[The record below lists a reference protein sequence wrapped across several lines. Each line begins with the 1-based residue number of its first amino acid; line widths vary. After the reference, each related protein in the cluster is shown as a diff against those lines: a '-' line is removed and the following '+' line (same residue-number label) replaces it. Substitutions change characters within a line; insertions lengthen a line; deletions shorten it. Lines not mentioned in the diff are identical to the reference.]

1 MCGIAGAFN
10 FDPKRAVAESAIRA
24 MTDPLA
30 HRGPDGSGVYCRG
43 SVGLGHRRLA
53 IVDLSP
59 LGAQPMGNEDGSVQ
73 VTLNGEIY
81 NHRDLRAW
89 LESKGHVF
97 RSQADTEVIVHL
109 WEEKQERCVEDLQGM
124 FAFALWDSNRE
135 VLFLARDREGEK
147 PLFYAALPDRFL
159 FGSEI
164 KAILADP
171 DFQTAPDIVAL
182 QHYLAYQSVPAPMS
196 AFRGIHKLRP
206 AESILVT
213 RTGPKPPR
221 TYWKL
226 SYALKRRVSSP
237 AEEAA
242 LQEELVERLR
252 DAVRQRLMSDVP
264 LGAFLSGGLDSSMIV
279 ALMAGLMDRPVKT
292 FSIGFADEA
301 YNELPYARVV
311 ADRYRTEHHEF
322 IVTPDARAILPDL
335 VWHYNEPFADSSAIP
350 TFYVSKLARQHVT
363 VALTGD
369 GGDEAFGGYARYVGL
384 DAPTLSPADL
394 ASLQAALPRGRSAVP
409 AFQAQYYYKLTH
421 FHELYQR
428 DLFAPAF
435 ASRLQTPAF
444 EWMAGKFAWTDAAS
458 PLEKA
463 MQVDLRFYLPDTL
476 MTKVDVASMAYSLET
491 RPPFL
496 DHRFLEFAA
505 TVPADL
511 KVAGGVTKKILKD
524 AAAPYLPESLIHR
537 RKMGFGVPIDLW
549 FRGELRDF
557 VRSTLL
563 SQTAK
568 ERGYFNQ
575 GYVETLISRHEAG
588 ESWQYPI
595 WNLLMFELWHQ
606 MFIDRSFSR
615 TISR

>member
-10 FDPKRAVAESAIRA
+10 FDSKRAVSEGAVRA
-24 MTDPLA
+24 MTDTIA
-30 HRGPDGSGVYCRG
+30 HRGPDGSGVFCRG
-43 SVGLGHRRLA
+43 SIGLGHRRLA

-73 VTLNGEIY
+73 VVLNGEIY
-81 NHRDLRAW
+81 NHRDVRAS

-124 FAFALWDSNRE
+124 FAFALWDSNRD

-147 PLFYAALPDRFL
+147 PLFYAALSDRFL

-164 KAILADP
+164 KAILADG
-171 DFQTAPDIVAL
+171 DFQAAPDIVAL
-182 QHYLAYQSVPAPMS
+182 QHYLANQSVPAPMS
-196 AFRGIHKLRP
+196 AFRDIRKLGP
-206 AESILVT
+206 AQSLLVT
-213 RTGPKPPR
+213 RKGPKTPQ

-226 SYALKRRVSSP
+226 SFTEKRRIDSP
-237 AEEAA
+237 ADEAA
-242 LQEELVERLR
+242 LQEELVARLR

-264 LGAFLSGGLDSSMIV
+264 LGAFLSGGVDSSMVV

-292 FSIGFADEA
+292 FSIGFTDEA

-311 ADRYRTEHHEF
+311 ADRYQTEHHEF
-322 IVTPDARAILPDL
+322 IVTPDAQAILPDL

-369 GGDEAFGGYARYVGL
+369 GGDEAFGGYSRYVGL
-384 DAPTLSPADL
+384 DEPTLSAADL
-394 ASLQAALPRGRSAVP
+394 ASLQAALPRGRSPIP
-409 AFQAQYYYKLTH
+409 AYQAQYYYKLTH

-428 DLFAPAF
+428 ELFSPGFSARLKAPAF
-435 ASRLQTPAF
+435 D
-444 EWMAGKFAWTDAAS
+444 WMASKFAETDAAS

-505 TVPADL
+505 TVPARL
-511 KVAGGVTKKILKD
+511 KVASGVTKKILKD
-524 AAAPYLPESLIHR
+524 AARPYLPESLIHR

-563 SQTAK
+563 SQKAK
-568 ERGYFNQ
+568 ERGYFDPA
-575 GYVETLISRHEAG
+575 YVERLISRHEAG

-606 MFIDRSFSR
+606 MFIDGSFSR
-615 TISR
+615 SISR

>member
-10 FDPKRAVAESAIRA
+10 FSREAPVSERAIRA
-24 MTDPLA
+24 MTDVLA
-30 HRGPDGSGVYCRG
+30 HRGPDGSGVFCRG

-59 LGAQPMGNEDGSVQ
+59 LGAQPMGNEDGSIQ
-73 VTLNGEIY
+73 VVLNGEIY
-81 NHRDLRAW
+81 NHLDLRSS
-89 LESKGHVF
+89 LEAKGHVF
-97 RSQADTEVIVHL
+97 RSQSDTEVIVHL
-109 WEEKQERCVEDLQGM
+109 WEERQERCVEELHGM
-124 FAFALWDSNRE
+124 FAFALWDSNRD

-147 PLFYAALPDRFL
+147 PLFYAATADRFL

-164 KAILADP
+164 KAILSDP
-171 DFQTAPDIVAL
+171 YFEAVPDVSAL
-182 QHYLAYQSVPAPMS
+182 QHYLAYQSVPAPMC
-196 AFRGIHKLRP
+196 AFRGILKLGP
-206 AESILVT
+206 AQSLLVT
-213 RTGPKPPR
+213 RTGPKPTR

-226 SYALKRRVSSP
+226 SFADKRVVETARDERAL
-237 AEEAA
+237 E
-242 LQEELVERLR
+242 EELVERLR

-264 LGAFLSGGLDSSMIV
+264 LGAFLSGGIDSSLIV

-301 YNELPYARVV
+301 YNELPYARQV
-311 ADRYRTEHHEF
+311 ADRYQTEHHEF
-322 IVTPDARAILPDL
+322 VVTPDAKSMLSDL

-350 TFYVSKLARQHVT
+350 TFYVSKLAREHVT

-369 GGDEAFGGYARYVGL
+369 GGDEAFGGYSRYVGL
-384 DAPTLSPADL
+384 DEPTLSAADQ
-394 ASLQAALPRGRSAVP
+394 ASLQARLPRGRAP
-409 AFQAQYYYKLTH
+409 IPRFQAQYYYKLTH

-428 DLFAPAF
+428 GLFSPGFAGRSKAP
-435 ASRLQTPAF
+435 TF
-444 EWMAGKFAWTDAAS
+444 EWMAAKFQDADAAS
-458 PLEKA
+458 PSEKA

-505 TVPADL
+505 TVPAHL
-511 KVAGGVTKKILKD
+511 KIAGGVTKKILKN
-524 AAAPYLPESLIHR
+524 AARPFLPHDLIER
-537 RKMGFGVPIDLW
+537 RKMGFGVPIDHW
-549 FRGELRDF
+549 FRNELRDF

-563 SQTAK
+563 SRTAR
-568 ERGYFNQ
+568 ERGYFETA
-575 GYVETLISRHEAG
+575 YVESLISRHEAG

-606 MFIDRSFSR
+606 MFIDRSMGR

>member
-1 MCGIAGAFN
+1 MCGIAGVFN
-10 FDPKRAVAESAIRA
+10 FDPARPVDAAAVRS
-24 MTDPLA
+24 MTDTLA
-30 HRGPDGSGVYCRG
+30 HRGPDGSGVFCQG

-73 VTLNGEIY
+73 VVLNGEIY
-81 NHRDLRAW
+81 NHHELRAS
-89 LESKGHVF
+89 LLAKGHAF

-109 WEEKQERCVEDLQGM
+109 WEERQERCVEDLQGM
-124 FAFALWDSNRE
+124 FAFALWDANRQ
-135 VLFLARDREGEK
+135 VLFIARDREGEK
-147 PLFYAALPDRFL
+147 PLFYMATPDRFL
-159 FGSEI
+159 FASEL

-171 DFQTAPDIVAL
+171 DVRVNPDTVAL

-196 AFRGIHKLRP
+196 AFQGIRKLRP
-206 AESILVT
+206 AESLLVT
-213 RTGPKPPR
+213 RSGAQTPR

-226 SYALKRRVSSP
+226 SYAEKRRVETASDL
-237 AEEAA
+237 EA
-242 LQEELVERLR
+242 LQEELIERLK

-264 LGAFLSGGLDSSMIV
+264 LGAFLSGGVDSSLIV
-279 ALMAGLMDRPVKT
+279 ALMAGLMERPVKT

-311 ADRYRTEHHEF
+311 AERYKTEHHEF
-322 IVTPDARAILPDL
+322 MVTPDARSLLTDL

-350 TFYVSKLARQHVT
+350 TFYVSKLAREFVT

-369 GGDEAFGGYARYVGL
+369 GGDEAFGGYSRYIGL
-384 DAPTLSPADL
+384 DAPTLSSQDHQA
-394 ASLQAALPRGRSAVP
+394 LQATQPKGLAPISLS
-409 AFQAQYYYKLTH
+409 QAQYYYKLTH

-428 DLFAPAF
+428 ELFAPGF
-435 ASRLQTPAF
+435 AGQLEMPTF
-444 EWMAGKFAWTDAAS
+444 EWMAEKFRRSDAAS
-458 PLEKA
+458 PAEQA
-463 MQVDLRFYLPDTL
+463 MQVDLGFYLPDTL

-505 TVPADL
+505 TVPSHL
-511 KVAGGVTKKILKD
+511 KVSGGMTKKILKD
-524 AAAPYLPESLIHR
+524 AARPFLPDRLIER

-549 FRGELRDF
+549 FRNELREF
-557 VRSTLL
+557 VRGTLL
-563 SQTAK
+563 SQRAR
-568 ERGYFNQ
+568 ERGYFKTAF
-575 GYVETLISRHEAG
+575 VESLIARHEAG

-606 MFIDRSFSR
+606 MFIDRSLSR